1 MSPPIFERAR
11 AVIAILLLLLGCAA
25 AEEIPQSPWVRAAPM
40 PTSRSELAAAAL
52 AGRIYVAGGIAQ
64 LGTTAAFEAYD
75 PATDHWEELPPLPEA
90 VHHLAAAA
98 TDKRVYV
105 TGGYTN
111 LLFSEI
117 TERAWAYDPRSA
129 QMGPDRG
136 SAGRRGQL
144 TAWRRSRASCTW
156 SAA

>member
-1 MSPPIFERAR
+1 
-11 AVIAILLLLLGCAA
+11 
-25 AEEIPQSPWVRAAPM
+25 M

-64 LGTTAAFEAYD
+64 WGTTAAFEAYD
-75 PATDHWEELPPLPEA
+75 PATDRWEELPPLPEP

-117 TERAWAYDPRSA
+117 TKRAWA
-129 QMGPDRG
+129 
-136 SAGRRGQL
+136 
-144 TAWRRSRASCTW
+144 
-156 SAA
+156 

>member
-1 MSPPIFERAR
+1 
-11 AVIAILLLLLGCAA
+11 
-25 AEEIPQSPWVRAAPM
+25 M

-64 LGTTAAFEAYD
+64 SGTTAAFEVYD
-75 PATDHWEELPPLPEA
+75 PATDRWEELPPLPEA

-98 TDKRVYV
+98 TDERVYI

-117 TERAWAYDPRSA
+117 RKRAWAYDPARGD
-129 QMGPDRG
+129 GPGSRICRDRG
-136 SAGRRGQL
+136 QR
-144 TAWRRSRASCTW
+144 TAWRRSRAGSTW

>member
-1 MSPPIFERAR
+1 
-11 AVIAILLLLLGCAA
+11 
-25 AEEIPQSPWVRAAPM
+25 M

-64 LGTTAAFEAYD
+64 WGTTAAFEAYD
-75 PATDHWEELPPLPEA
+75 PATDRWEELPPLPEA
-90 VHHLAAAA
+90 IHHLAAAA

-117 TERAWAYDPRSA
+117 TKRAWAYDPGARRWTGIA
-129 QMGPDRG
+129 DLPGP
-136 SAGRRGQL
+136 
-144 TAWRRSRASCTW
+144 RAAHGM
-156 SAA
+156 AAI

>member
-1 MSPPIFERAR
+1 
-11 AVIAILLLLLGCAA
+11 
-25 AEEIPQSPWVRAAPM
+25 M

-64 LGTTAAFEAYD
+64 WGTTAAFEAYD
-75 PATDHWEELPPLPEA
+75 PATDRWEELPPLPEA

-117 TERAWAYDPRSA
+117 TKRAWAYDPGARRWT
-129 QMGPDRG
+129 GLRICRG
-136 SAGRRGQL
+136 RGQR
-144 TAWRRSRASCTW
+144 TAWRQSRAGSTW